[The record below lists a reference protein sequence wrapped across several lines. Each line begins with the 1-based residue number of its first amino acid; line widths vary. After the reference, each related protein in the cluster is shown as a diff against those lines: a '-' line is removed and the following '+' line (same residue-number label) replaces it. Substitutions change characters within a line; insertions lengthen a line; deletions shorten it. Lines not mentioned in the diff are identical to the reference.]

1 MPAAAGPT
9 GRERHEDV
17 LQNTQRTI
25 TPVFH
30 AKQRGHRRRGAAEPN
45 ARPMRAR
52 AVPLPHVERYL
63 VVSEEEP
70 VEEQMRPGRL
80 LYACFLGFS

>member
-30 AKQRGHRRRGAAEPN
+30 AKQRGHRRRCRGAERDRCEPEL
-45 ARPMRAR
+45 
-52 AVPLPHVERYL
+52 PLPHVERYL